1 MIGSKFG
8 FAGQNQPYSVNSSID
23 AINRRIGNLSNK
35 LIPVRVVDVILDET
49 HPNFKELGEWN
60 SIGTIK
66 YELINF
72 LPEETAN
79 TKIAKPLLAN
89 TKTFPLKNE
98 IVFLIAFPNTNSLGN
113 LTDDEIFYYLNVISL
128 WNHPHHNAYPN
139 PLNGNNI
146 SASQRKDYKSIGD
159 GNFRRVG
166 DKDVTDK
173 STEINLNSTNNSGGK
188 FVERT
193 NIHPILP
200 FTGDNIFEGRFG
212 NSIRLGSTV
221 RSKSQYQNNWSTT
234 GQEGDPITIIRN
246 GQPLNSSDEGW
257 LPTVENIN
265 SDLSSIYV
273 TSTQRIPINA
283 SSTNYTGIRNEYIPV
298 FPQSYNLSQ
307 VVLNSG
313 RLLLNSTT
321 DSILLSSKKVI
332 ALSAIED
339 IGLSSR
345 GNISLSSKGV
355 RLGGSEANESLIMGD
370 SFVAQFNVLLDSLSL
385 LCEALTTEPAL
396 KSTPLIAVGLSN
408 TIKAVKNVSNSFTS
422 KISKTL

>member
-8 FAGQNQPYSVNSSID
+8 FAGQNQPYSPDSSLAI
-23 AINRRIGNLSNK
+23 INRRIEDLANK
-35 LIPVRVVDVILDET
+35 LIPARVIDVILDET
-49 HPNFKELGEWN
+49 HPDFVNLGEWN
-60 SIGTIK
+60 SIGIIK
-66 YELINF
+66 YELINS
-72 LPEETAN
+72 LEGEQVIN
-79 TKIAKPLLAN
+79 KIAKPLLAN
-89 TKTFPLKNE
+89 IKTFPLKNE
-98 IVFLIAFPNTNSLGN
+98 IVFLIRLPDTDSLSN
-113 LTDDEIFYYLNVISL
+113 LTDNETYYYLTLISM

-146 SASQRKDYKSIGD
+146 SESQRKDYKSIEE
-159 GNFRRVG
+159 GNIRRV
-166 DKDVTDK
+166 TDN

-188 FVERT
+188 FVERI

-221 RSKSQYQNNWSTT
+221 RSKSQYQNNWSTS
-234 GQEGDPITIIRN
+234 GNEGDPIIIIRN
-246 GQPLNSSDEGW
+246 GQPINSSDEGW

-265 SDLSSIYV
+265 NDLSSIYF
-273 TSTQRIPINA
+273 TSTQKLPISV
-283 SSTNYTGIRNEYIPV
+283 SSTNYTGIRSEYTPI
-298 FPQSYNLSQ
+298 FPQSYNLPQ
-307 VVLNSG
+307 VILNSG

-321 DSILLSSKKVI
+321 DSILLSSRKVI

-345 GNISLSSKGV
+345 GNISLSTKGI

-370 SFVAQFNVLLDSLSL
+370 SFITQFNVLLDSLSL
-385 LCEALTTEPAL
+385 LCEALTTEPVL
-396 KSTPLIAVGLSN
+396 KSTPLVAVGLNN
-408 TIKAVKNVSNSFTS
+408 TIKAIKNVSSTFTS

>member
-8 FAGQNQPYSVNSSID
+8 FAGQNQSYSPDSSL
-23 AINRRIGNLSNK
+23 ASINRRIENLANK
-35 LIPVRVVDVILDET
+35 LIPARVIDVILDES
-49 HPNFKELGEWN
+49 HPDFISLGEWN
-60 SIGTIK
+60 GIGIIK

-72 LPEETAN
+72 PEGEQIAN
-79 TKIAKPLLAN
+79 KIAKPLLAN
-89 TKTFPLKNE
+89 IKTFPLKNE
-98 IVFLIAFPNTNSLGN
+98 IVFLIRLPDTDSLNN
-113 LTDDEIFYYLNVISL
+113 LTDNETYYYLTLISM
-128 WNHPHHNAYPN
+128 WNHPHHNAFPN
-139 PLNGNNI
+139 PLNNSTI
-146 SASQRKDYKSIGD
+146 PESQKKDYKSIEE
-159 GNFRRVG
+159 GNIRRV
-166 DKDVTDK
+166 TDN

-188 FVERT
+188 FVERI

-212 NSIRLGSTV
+212 NSIRLGSTIK
-221 RSKSQYQNNWSTT
+221 SNSQYKNNWSTS
-234 GQEGDPITIIRN
+234 GNEGDPIIVIRN
-246 GQPLNSSDEGW
+246 GQPTNSSDEGW
-257 LPTVENIN
+257 LPVVENIN
-265 SDLSSIYV
+265 NDLSSIYF
-273 TSTQRIPINA
+273 TSTQKLPINV

-298 FPQSYNLSQ
+298 FPQSYNLPQ
-307 VVLNSG
+307 VILNSG

-332 ALSAIED
+332 SLSAIED

-345 GNISLSSKGV
+345 GNISLSSKGI
-355 RLGGSEANESLIMGD
+355 RLGGAEANESLIMGD
-370 SFVAQFNVLLDSLSL
+370 SFIAQFNVLLDSLSL

>member
-8 FAGQNQPYSVNSSID
+8 YAGQNQAYSPDPSLAS
-23 AINRRIGNLSNK
+23 INRRIEDLANK
-35 LIPVRVVDVILDET
+35 LIPARVIDVILDET
-49 HPNFKELGEWN
+49 YPDFDTYGGWN
-60 SIGTIK
+60 SIGVIK

-72 LPEETAN
+72 PEGEQVTN
-79 TKIAKPLLAN
+79 KIAKPLLAN
-89 TKTFPLKNE
+89 IKTFPLKNE
-98 IVFLIAFPNTNSLGN
+98 IVFLIRLPDTDSLNN
-113 LTDDEIFYYLNVISL
+113 LTDNETYYYLTLVSL

-139 PLNGNNI
+139 PLNGNSI
-146 SASQRKDYKSIGD
+146 SKSQEKDYKSIEE
-159 GNFRRVG
+159 GNIRRV
-166 DKDVTDK
+166 TDN

-188 FVERT
+188 FVERI

-212 NSIRLGSTV
+212 NSIRLGSTIK
-221 RSKSQYQNNWSTT
+221 SNSQYKNNWSTS
-234 GQEGDPITIIRN
+234 GNEGDPIIVIRN
-246 GQPLNSSDEGW
+246 GQPTNSSDEGW
-257 LPTVENIN
+257 LPVVENIN
-265 SDLSSIYV
+265 NDLSSIYF
-273 TSTQRIPINA
+273 TSTQKLPINV

-298 FPQSYNLSQ
+298 FPQSYNLPQ
-307 VVLNSG
+307 IILNSG
-313 RLLLNSTT
+313 RLLFNSTT

-332 ALSAIED
+332 SLSAIED

-370 SFVAQFNVLLDSLSL
+370 SFIFQFNKLLDSLSL

-396 KSTPLIAVGLSN
+396 KSTSLIATGLSN
-408 TIKAVKNVSNSFTS
+408 TIKAVKDVSNSFTS

>member
-8 FAGQNQPYSVNSSID
+8 FAGQNQSYSSDSSL
-23 AINRRIGNLSNK
+23 ASINRRIENLANK
-35 LIPVRVVDVILDET
+35 LIPARVIDVILDET
-49 HPNFKELGEWN
+49 HPDFESLGGWN
-60 SIGTIK
+60 SIGIIK

-72 LPEETAN
+72 PEGEQVAN
-79 TKIAKPLLAN
+79 KIAKPLLAN
-89 TKTFPLKNE
+89 IKTFPLKNE
-98 IVFLIAFPNTNSLGN
+98 IVFLIRLPDTDSLNN
-113 LTDDEIFYYLNVISL
+113 LTDNETYYYLTLISL

-146 SASQRKDYKSIGD
+146 SESQRKDYKSIEE
-159 GNFRRVG
+159 GNIRRV
-166 DKDVTDK
+166 TDN

-188 FVERT
+188 FIERI

-212 NSIRLGSTV
+212 NSIRLGSTIK
-221 RSKSQYQNNWSTT
+221 SKSQYQNNWSAT
-234 GQEGDPITIIRN
+234 GQEGDPITIIKN

-273 TSTQRIPINA
+273 TSTQKIPINV
-283 SSTNYTGIRNEYIPV
+283 SSVNFTGIRSEYSPT
-298 FPQSYNLSQ
+298 FPQSYNSPQ
-307 VVLNSG
+307 IILNSG

-332 ALSAIED
+332 SLSSIED
-339 IGLSSR
+339 IGLNSR
-345 GNISLSSKGV
+345 GNINLSTKGV
-355 RLGGSEANESLIMGD
+355 RLGGVEANESLIMGD
-370 SFVAQFNVLLDSLSL
+370 SFIKQFNVLLDSLSL
-385 LCEALTTEPAL
+385 LCEALATEPVL
-396 KSTPLIAVGLSN
+396 KSTPLIAVGLNN
-408 TIKAVKNVSNSFTS
+408 TIKAVKNVSNTFTS

>member
-8 FAGQNQPYSVNSSID
+8 FSGQNQPYSVNSSID
-23 AINRRIGNLSNK
+23 TINRRIGNLSNK
-35 LIPVRVVDVILDET
+35 LIPARVTDVILDES
-49 HPNFKELGEWN
+49 HPDFLNLGEWN
-60 SIGTIK
+60 SIGTVK

-72 LPEETAN
+72 LPEETSN

-139 PLNGNNI
+139 LLNGNNI
-146 SASQRKDYKSIGD
+146 SESQRKDYKSIEE
-159 GNFRRVG
+159 GNVRRV
-166 DKDVTDK
+166 TDN

-188 FVERT
+188 FVERI

-212 NSIRLGSTV
+212 NSIRLGSTIK
-221 RSKSQYQNNWSTT
+221 SNSQYKNNWSTS
-234 GQEGDPITIIRN
+234 GNEGDPIIVIRN
-246 GQPLNSSDEGW
+246 GQPANSSDEGW

-265 SDLSSIYV
+265 NDLSSIYF
-273 TSTQRIPINA
+273 TSTQKLPINV
-283 SSTNYTGIRNEYIPV
+283 SSTNYTGIRNEYIPK
-298 FPQSYNLSQ
+298 FPQSYNLPQ
-307 VVLNSG
+307 VILNSG

-332 ALSAIED
+332 SLSAIED

-345 GNISLSSKGV
+345 GNISLSSKGI

-370 SFVAQFNVLLDSLSL
+370 SFIAQFNVLLDSLSL

>member
-8 FAGQNQPYSVNSSID
+8 FAGQNQPYSPDSSL
-23 AINRRIGNLSNK
+23 ASINRRIEGLANK
-35 LIPVRVVDVILDET
+35 LIPARVIDVILDET
-49 HPNFKELGEWN
+49 HPDFINLGEWN
-60 SIGTIK
+60 SIGVIK

-72 LPEETAN
+72 PEGEQVTN
-79 TKIAKPLLAN
+79 KIAKPLLAN
-89 TKTFPLKNE
+89 IKTFPLKNE
-98 IVFLIAFPNTNSLGN
+98 IVFLIRLPDTDSLSN
-113 LTDDEIFYYLNVISL
+113 LTDNETYYYLTLISM
-128 WNHPHHNAYPN
+128 WNHPHHNAFPN
-139 PLNGNNI
+139 PLNNNTI
-146 SASQRKDYKSIGD
+146 SESQKKDYKSIES
-159 GNFRRVG
+159 GNVRRV
-166 DKDVTDK
+166 TDN

-188 FVERT
+188 FVERI

-221 RSKSQYQNNWSTT
+221 KSKSQYQNNWSTL
-234 GQEGDPITIIRN
+234 GNEGDPIIVIRN
-246 GQPLNSSDEGW
+246 GQPTNSSDEGW

-265 SDLSSIYV
+265 NDLSSIYF
-273 TSTQRIPINA
+273 TSTQKLPINV

-298 FPQSYNLSQ
+298 FPQSYNLPQ
-307 VVLNSG
+307 VILNSG

-332 ALSAIED
+332 SLSAIED

-370 SFVAQFNVLLDSLSL
+370 SFIFQFNKLLDSLSL

-396 KSTPLIAVGLSN
+396 KSTPLIATGLSN
-408 TIKAVKNVSNSFTS
+408 TIEAIKKVSNTFTS

>member
-60 SIGTIK
+60 SIGAIK

-72 LPEETAN
+72 LPEETTN

-146 SASQRKDYKSIGD
+146 STSQRKDYKSIEE
-159 GNFRRVG
+159 GNVWR
-166 DKDVTDK
+166 VTDN

-188 FVERT
+188 FVERI

-212 NSIRLGSTV
+212 NSIRLGSTIK
-221 RSKSQYQNNWSTT
+221 SNSQYKNNWSTS
-234 GQEGDPITIIRN
+234 GNEGDPIIVIRN
-246 GQPLNSSDEGW
+246 GQPTNSSDEGW
-257 LPTVENIN
+257 LPVVENIN
-265 SDLSSIYV
+265 NDLSSIYF
-273 TSTQRIPINA
+273 TSTQKLPINV
-283 SSTNYTGIRNEYIPV
+283 SSTNYTGIRNEYTPV
-298 FPQSYNLSQ
+298 FPQSYNFPQ
-307 VVLNSG
+307 VILNSS

-332 ALSAIED
+332 SLSAIED

-345 GNISLSSKGV
+345 GNISLSSKGI

-370 SFVAQFNVLLDSLSL
+370 SFIAQFNVLLDSLSL

>member
-8 FAGQNQPYSVNSSID
+8 FAGQNQSYSSDSSL
-23 AINRRIGNLSNK
+23 ASINRRIENLANK
-35 LIPVRVVDVILDET
+35 LIPARVIDVILDET
-49 HPNFKELGEWN
+49 YPDFDTYGGWN
-60 SIGTIK
+60 SIGIIK

-72 LPEETAN
+72 PEGEQVAN
-79 TKIAKPLLAN
+79 KIAKPLLAN
-89 TKTFPLKNE
+89 IKTFPLKNE
-98 IVFLIAFPNTNSLGN
+98 IVFLVRLPDTDSLNN
-113 LTDDEIFYYLNVISL
+113 LTDNETYYYLTLVSL

-146 SASQRKDYKSIGD
+146 SESQRKDYKSIEE
-159 GNFRRVG
+159 GNIRRV
-166 DKDVTDK
+166 TDN

-188 FVERT
+188 FVERI

-212 NSIRLGSTV
+212 NSIRLGSTIK
-221 RSKSQYQNNWSTT
+221 SNSQYKNNWSTS
-234 GQEGDPITIIRN
+234 GNEGDPIIVIRN
-246 GQPLNSSDEGW
+246 GQPANASDEGW
-257 LPTVENIN
+257 LPVVENIN
-265 SDLSSIYV
+265 SDLSSIYF
-273 TSTQRIPINA
+273 TSTQKLPINV

-298 FPQSYNLSQ
+298 FPQSYNLPQ
-307 VVLNSG
+307 VVLNSS

-332 ALSAIED
+332 SLSAIED

-345 GNISLSSKGV
+345 GNISLSSKGI

-370 SFVAQFNVLLDSLSL
+370 SFITQFNVLLDSLSL
-385 LCEALTTEPAL
+385 LCEALTAEPAL

-408 TIKAVKNVSNSFTS
+408 TIKAVKNVSNTFTS

>member
-8 FAGQNQPYSVNSSID
+8 YAGQNQAYSPDPSLAN
-23 AINRRIGNLSNK
+23 INRRIEDLANK
-35 LIPVRVVDVILDET
+35 LIPARVIDVILDET
-49 HPNFKELGEWN
+49 HPDFIRLGGWN
-60 SIGTIK
+60 GIGIIR
-66 YELINF
+66 YELINS
-72 LPEETAN
+72 LEGEQITN
-79 TKIAKPLLAN
+79 KIAKPLLAN
-89 TKTFPLKNE
+89 IKTFPLKNE
-98 IVFLIAFPNTNSLGN
+98 IVFLVRLPDTDSLNN
-113 LTDDEIFYYLNVISL
+113 LTDNETYYYLTLVSM
-128 WNHPHHNAYPN
+128 WNHPHHNAFPN

-146 SASQRKDYKSIGD
+146 SESQRKDYKSIGD
-159 GNFRRVG
+159 GNVRRVR
-166 DKDVTDK
+166 DK

-188 FVERT
+188 FVERV

-221 RSKSQYQNNWSTT
+221 KSKSQFQNNWSTS
-234 GQEGDPITIIRN
+234 GNEGDPITIIRN
-246 GQPLNSSDEGW
+246 GQPSNSSDKGW
-257 LPTVENIN
+257 LPTVEDIN
-265 SDLSSIYV
+265 NDLSSIYI
-273 TSTQRIPINA
+273 TSTQKIPINV
-283 SSTNYTGIRNEYIPV
+283 SSVNYTGIRNEYIPI

-307 VVLNSG
+307 VILNSE
-313 RLLLNSTT
+313 RLLFNSTT

-332 ALSAIED
+332 SLSAIED

-370 SFVAQFNVLLDSLSL
+370 SFIFQFNKLLDSLSL

-396 KSTPLIAVGLSN
+396 KSTPLIATGIRNTIEAIKKTSN
-408 TIKAVKNVSNSFTS
+408 TFTS